1 MSKIKQIETFQSKY
15 KQLVSLLKMFRKFG
29 YDAEKKEA
37 SDYVQ
42 LQRYKYFPI
51 NAKLFVGFFAVSE
64 KVCNFVAENV
74 ITRFFMQRRILL
86 IYTGGTIGMNRNPL
100 TGALEPFDF
109 EHLLQNVPEL
119 AQFDTQIDT
128 YQFDPPIDSSDMTP
142 ALWTDLS
149 HCIADHYWQYDGFV
163 VLHGTDTMAYTASA
177 LSYMLENLTKPVVF
191 TGSQLPIGQ
200 LRTDGKENLITS
212 IEIAAACDDEGHA
225 LVPEVGIYFNSHLLR
240 GNRTTKQSAEEFN
253 AFESFNYPHLVDAG
267 VNITYHQER
276 ILKPDFSKS
285 MTPYFRLDNNV
296 IIFSLFPGIREDLIR
311 HIIHT
316 PNLKAIVMRTFGSG
330 NAPQSPWLLN
340 ALKEGTKNGK
350 VIVNVSQCLQGAVEM
365 SRYDCGY
372 HLQEAGVISG
382 RDMTV
387 ESAVTKLMF
396 LQSHYPDAPDT
407 VRHLMQQSICGE
419 MTI

>member
-1 MSKIKQIETFQSKY
+1 MSLNSK
-15 KQLVSLLKMFRKFG
+15 V
-29 YDAEKKEA
+29 
-37 SDYVQ
+37 
-42 LQRYKYFPI
+42 
-51 NAKLFVGFFAVSE
+51 
-64 KVCNFVAENV
+64 
-74 ITRFFMQRRILL
+74 LL

-109 EHLLQNVPEL
+109 EHLIQNVPEL
-119 AQFDTQIDT
+119 RQFDIEIDT
-128 YQFDPPIDSSDMTP
+128 YQFQPPIDSSDMSP
-142 ALWTDLS
+142 ARWTDLS
-149 HCIADHYWQYDGFV
+149 HCIADHYDGYDGFV

-177 LSYMLENLTKPVVF
+177 MSYMLENLTKPVIF

-212 IEIAAACDDEGHA
+212 IEIAAAKDAEGRA
-225 LVPEVGIYFNSHLLR
+225 RVPEVGIFFGGHLLR

-267 VNITYHQER
+267 VNITYHRER
-276 ILKPDFSKS
+276 ILTPDWQQA
-285 MTPYFRLDNNV
+285 MRPHYQLDNNV

-340 ALKEGTKNGK
+340 ALREGTRNGK
-350 VIVNVSQCLQGAVEM
+350 VIVNISQCMLGAVEM

-382 RDMTV
+382 RDSTV

-396 LQSHYPDAPDT
+396 LQAHYDNPQQ
-407 VRHLMQQSICGE
+407 VCRLMQQNIRGE
-419 MTI
+419 ISF

>member
-1 MSKIKQIETFQSKY
+1 MQYTSN
-15 KQLVSLLKMFRKFG
+15 R
-29 YDAEKKEA
+29 
-37 SDYVQ
+37 
-42 LQRYKYFPI
+42 I
-51 NAKLFVGFFAVSE
+51 NTSGVNRTD
-64 KVCNFVAENV
+64 KV
-74 ITRFFMQRRILL
+74 LL
-86 IYTGGTIGMNRNPL
+86 IYTGGTIGMGQNNK
-100 TGALEPFDF
+100 TGALEPLDF
-109 EHLLQNVPEL
+109 NQFLKNLPEIQQL
-119 AQFDTQIDT
+119 NTEVES
-128 YQFDPPIDSSDMTP
+128 YQFTPPIDSSDMTP
-142 ALWTDLS
+142 ELWA
-149 HCIADHYWQYDGFV
+149 HIARIIMERYQEYDGFV

-177 LSYMLENLTKPVVF
+177 LSYMLDNLTKPVIF

-200 LRTDGKENLITS
+200 LRTDGKENLISS

-267 VNITYHQER
+267 VNITYHHER
-276 ILKPDFSKS
+276 ILKPDFTKP
-285 MTPYFRLDNNV
+285 MTPHFRLDNNV

-340 ALKEGTKNGK
+340 ALKEGYKSGK
-350 VIVNVSQCLQGAVEM
+350 VIVNISQCMQGAVEM

-396 LQSHYPDAPDT
+396 LQSHYPDSPDI
-407 VRHLMQQSICGE
+407 VRTLMQQSIRGE